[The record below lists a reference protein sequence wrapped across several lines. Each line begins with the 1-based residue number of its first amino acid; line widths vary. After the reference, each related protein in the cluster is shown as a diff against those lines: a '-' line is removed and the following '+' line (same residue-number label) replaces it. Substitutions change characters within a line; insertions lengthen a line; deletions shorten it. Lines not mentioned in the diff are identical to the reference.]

1 METITLYQL
10 SDEILNGSKIILHF
24 FPCRLLPPNSPHLI
38 MLSASSSSF
47 SKQSS
52 HIGIGMKIINKEL
65 EPPVSESSI
74 KISKFHAPTDSEH
87 KFHKTRIEN
96 CPPIEFQL
104 GFPWLRIRK
113 HNYWNCASVPKS
125 HSHHPEAH
133 RPPIEQKSNSI
144 GLVTTTLHKHYIPP
158 PGSR

>member
-38 MLSASSSSF
+38 MLSASSTSF

-52 HIGIGMKIINKEL
+52 HIGIETKIINKEL

-104 GFPWLRIRK
+104 GFSWLRIRK
-113 HNYWNCASVPKS
+113 HNYWLETRWVGIQLLQTRSS
-125 HSHHPEAH
+125 
-133 RPPIEQKSNSI
+133 
-144 GLVTTTLHKHYIPP
+144 TTETVQVFPNPTLITQ
-158 PGSR
+158 RRIDLQ